1 MPIEINKK
9 TLISSSQPKDKMKG
23 WLLLDVIIGEGTSI
37 FQLFTGK
44 DKTLLI
50 WRNTFLVL
58 DFGFDIL
65 NGVRGFNFKGDGLAS
80 QSFDENLHGDFFKV
94 LNWELRVCIQNV
106 EW

>member
-1 MPIEINKK
+1 MEGG
-9 TLISSSQPKDKMKG
+9 LF
-23 WLLLDVIIGEGTSI
+23 LDVVIWQSSAILK
-37 FQLFTGK
+37 LFSGK
-44 DKTLLI
+44 NQTLLV
-50 WRNTFLVL
+50 WRDTFFVL

-94 LNWELRVCIQNV
+94 LKWKLRVCIQNV